1 MGNNWY
7 KDHVRIDFKKR
18 NMLNHQIKVFDEM
31 SNNVVKLS
39 KIVFQSA
46 TTAKKNNLKLIDDKF
61 LSSYPIIRDVL
72 IEADQIAL
80 DSPWRFSNLLK
91 EAQNMIIIKIGNL
104 KQERKDLLDTGSN
117 KKMKGWK

>member
-72 IEADQIAL
+72 IEADQVAL
-80 DSPWRFSNLLK
+80 DSPWKFSNLLR
-91 EAQNMIIIKIGNL
+91 EVQDMIIIKIGNL
-104 KQERKDLLDTGSN
+104 KQERKDLLDTGSD
-117 KKMKGWK
+117 KKTKGWV